1 MPRIQVPTEI
11 TKVIGQAPVVDREPG
26 DKGVTVLV
34 ETSGGPTMMVL
45 KMDPDVARDLYKAV
59 CEE

>member
-1 MPRIQVPTEI
+1 MPRIQVPTVI
-11 TKVIGQAPVVDREPG
+11 TKVVGEAPVVQRNPG

-34 ETSGGPTMMVL
+34 EVMGGGTMVL
-45 KMDPDVARDLYKAV
+45 KMTPDVASDLYAVV